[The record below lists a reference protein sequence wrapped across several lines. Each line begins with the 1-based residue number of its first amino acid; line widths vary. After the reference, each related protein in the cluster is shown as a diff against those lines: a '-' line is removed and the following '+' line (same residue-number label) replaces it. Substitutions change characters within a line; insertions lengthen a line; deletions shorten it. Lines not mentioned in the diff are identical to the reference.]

1 MKGYQEL
8 AEKMIFNFNDALNVY
23 KNKAT
28 AYGALSRLEKQGFIK
43 KVRNNL
49 YVSINP
55 VTQTAFANKYQIGT
69 SINDDAY
76 ISHISALEYYGY
88 QNQVSHI
95 CTVSSSKRFNSFEF
109 EGITFKQVAIKSR
122 KGVFSPPYTQMLKIT
137 DIEKTVIDS
146 IQTIGSI
153 INLEELIYSLE
164 LIPKLDEKK
173 LIEYLEA
180 YNTQALYQKSGYLLS
195 LFNDTLKLNESFFEW
210 AKKKM
215 NQSVVY
221 LSEDAKQDGAFI
233 KAYQVV
239 VPTWLIERGQSY
251 EI

>member
-43 KVRNNL
+43 KVRNDL

-88 QNQVSHI
+88 RNQVSHI
-95 CTVSSSKRFNSFEF
+95 CIVSSSKRFNSFEF

-195 LFNDTLKLNESFFEW
+195 LYNDTLKFNESFFEW
-210 AKKKM
+210 TKKKM
-215 NQSVVY
+215 NRSVVY
-221 LSEDAKQDGAFI
+221 LSEDAKQDGFFI

-239 VPTWLIERGQSY
+239 VPTWLIERGQSH